1 MAHNSK
7 LARHFARLRLP
18 ICLALV
24 SAFSACDGS
33 NTLDPNS
40 SIDTQSSTPA
50 TTDQALGTDAASA
63 TTTTLAS
70 ASFPGGIPFGSF
82 AQPVDLYGSL
92 YTGGK
97 ATVGPDGVKSML
109 AAIKSRGGRVVLMM
123 AGAPKYYRDA
133 SGHFSLSKWQQR
145 IDRYR
150 GIDLNTYIQDGTI
163 VAHFLLDE
171 PQDPSNWNGRPV
183 SQSEVEAMGAYSKKL
198 WPSLPTAIR
207 TLPKFFSGSPRNID
221 AAWAQYLTRFGN
233 INSYINDQVSAAKS
247 RGLALIVGLNVL
259 DGGSPRGQPMSGSEI
274 KSFGG
279 AMLANS
285 YPCAFVSWQY
295 RSAYYGGASIKDAM
309 QYLSGKAKNHAAK
322 SCRGS

>member
-1 MAHNSK
+1 MAYSFK
-7 LARHFARLRLP
+7 LARRVARLRFP
-18 ICLALV
+18 MCLALV

-33 NTLDPNS
+33 NSLDPNS
-40 SIDTQSSTPA
+40 SIDTQSLTPA
-50 TTDQALGTDAASA
+50 AGDEAVGTLAVSS
-63 TTTTLAS
+63 TGGTLAS
-70 ASFPGGIPFGSF
+70 ASFAGGIPFGSF

-92 YTGGK
+92 YSGGK
-97 ATVGPDGVKSML
+97 ATVGPEGVKSTL

-123 AGAPKYYRDA
+123 AGAPKYYKDA

-150 GIDLNTYIQDGTI
+150 NIDLNSYIQDGTI

-171 PQDPSNWNGRPV
+171 PQDPSNWNGVPV
-183 SQSEVEAMGAYSKKL
+183 TQSQVEAMGAYSKKM
-198 WPSLPTAIR
+198 WPGLPTAIR
-207 TLPKFFSGSPRNID
+207 TLPKFFSGNPKYID

-233 INSYINDQVSAAKS
+233 INNYVNEQVSAAKS

-259 DGGSPRGQPMSGSEI
+259 DGGAKRGTPMTGSEI
-274 KSFGG
+274 KTYGSALLGD
-279 AMLANS
+279 S

-295 RSAYYGGASIKDAM
+295 RSAYYSGSAIKDAM
-309 QYLSGKAKNHAAK
+309 QTLSSKAKNHVQK

>member
-1 MAHNSK
+1 MSQSFK
-7 LARHFARLRLP
+7 LARRFARLRIP
-18 ICLALV
+18 ICIALV

-33 NTLDPNS
+33 NTLDPTS
-40 SIDTQSSTPA
+40 SVDPQTSTPA
-50 TTDQALGTDAASA
+50 AGDQALGAESVSSTGGTVASA
-63 TTTTLAS
+63 NFA
-70 ASFPGGIPFGSF
+70 GGIPFGSF
-82 AQPVDLYGSL
+82 AQPVDLFGAL

-97 ATVGPDGVKSML
+97 VTVGPEGVRNIL
-109 AAIKSRGGRVVLMM
+109 AGIKARGGRVVLMM

-150 GIDLNTYIQDGTI
+150 NINLDSYVQDGTI

-183 SQSEVEAMGAYSKKL
+183 TQSEVEAMGAYSKRL
-198 WPSLPTAIR
+198 WPSMPTAIR
-207 TLPKFFSGSPRNID
+207 TLPKFFSGNPKNID

-233 INSYINDQVSAAKS
+233 INNYVNEQVAAAKS

-259 DGGSPRGQPMSGSEI
+259 DGGARRGTPMTASEL
-274 KSFGG
+274 KTYGG
-279 AMLANS
+279 ALLSNS

-295 RSAYYGGASIKDAM
+295 RSAYYGGAAVKDAM
-309 QYLSGKAKNHAAK
+309 QYLSGKAKNHASK